1 MNRVDSTSTVQ
12 IGFQAKY
19 ESIYPDGIDDFVAQ
33 LKVMISRTDAGITT
47 GDILGVTVSGSDVG
61 TIVCDVAVASDQLA
75 DSLTKAVAARHLPV
89 YINRVGYIATLGSQ
103 PFPTMPATTAPPRP
117 DTLFTVTVVFEADY
131 DAHDLETFST

>member
-47 GDILGVTVSGSDVG
+47 GDILGVTVSGSDTG
-61 TIVCDVAVASDQLA
+61 TIVCDVALASDQLVA
-75 DSLTKAVAARHLPV
+75 SLTEAVVARHLSV
-89 YINRVGYIATLGSQ
+89 YINRVGYIATIR
-103 PFPTMPATTAPPRP
+103 TKPP
-117 DTLFTVTVVFEADY
+117 
-131 DAHDLETFST
+131 